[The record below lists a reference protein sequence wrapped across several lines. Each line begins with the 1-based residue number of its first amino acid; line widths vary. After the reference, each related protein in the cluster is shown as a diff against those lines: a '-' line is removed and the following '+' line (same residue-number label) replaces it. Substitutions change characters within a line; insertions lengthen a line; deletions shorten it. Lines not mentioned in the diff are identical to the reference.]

1 MTAAVD
7 QMEFA
12 LDNSVT
18 LLSVGG
24 PRTPPFVNPIA
35 KVPAQSM
42 ADRSGDEHRR
52 SAGFRPGGLRVL
64 HLADEIEA

>member
-35 KVPAQSM
+35 KVS
-42 ADRSGDEHRR
+42 RTING
-52 SAGFRPGGLRVL
+52 
-64 HLADEIEA
+64 